1 MGVAF
6 ESASRDG
13 GGRDG
18 RTSAKDKK
26 KVVCILEYT
35 KSVYFCSSIY
45 LIGMGVETV
54 ETDFTRCGISNTS
67 AMHIHHTECMI
78 S

>member
-13 GGRDG
+13 RGRDG
-18 RTSAKDKK
+18 RASAKDKK

-35 KSVYFCSSIY
+35 KSVYLCSSIY
-45 LIGMGVETV
+45 LTSMGVETV
-54 ETDFTRCGISNTS
+54 ETDFTCCRISNTS
-67 AMHIHHTECMI
+67 AMHVYHTECMI